1 MERDLD
7 PVIVFSFSKKDCE
20 QYGLQMSK
28 YDFNNDEEKELVEKV
43 FLSALDSLSED
54 DQTLPQIGSLLP
66 LLKRGIGIHHGYVAA
81 YILFHYHVSSVMMSI
96 YLSFLSMLCI

>member
-20 QYGLQMSK
+20 QYGLQMAK
-28 YDFNNDEEKELVEKV
+28 YDFNSDEEKELVEKV
-43 FLSALDSLSED
+43 FMSALDSLSED

-66 LLKRGIGIHHGYVAA
+66 LLKRGIGIHHG
-81 YILFHYHVSSVMMSI
+81 
-96 YLSFLSMLCI
+96 